1 MANALRAEI
10 TSGAFSIGL
19 AFREEMARTGQM
31 RYAYIS
37 IDIKRNTAE
46 TWFALV
52 GLGNNISQPMRM
64 LKRNA
69 ELSNTNYY

>member
-46 TWFALV
+46 T
-52 GLGNNISQPMRM
+52 
-64 LKRNA
+64 
-69 ELSNTNYY
+69 